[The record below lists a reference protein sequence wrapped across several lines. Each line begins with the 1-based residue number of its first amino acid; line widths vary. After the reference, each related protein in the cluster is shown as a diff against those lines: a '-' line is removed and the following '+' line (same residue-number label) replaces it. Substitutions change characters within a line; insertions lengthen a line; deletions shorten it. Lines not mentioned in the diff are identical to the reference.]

1 MYDAGSIRGMAKQLP
16 IPTADDANVPDSVR
30 SLLWDMVKPYG
41 WRLAAFL
48 FLSIAGVVVWAVS
61 PLLIANMVTE
71 LGHTRELSSRIVVA
85 LVVYFVLQQAYGL
98 FWRLL
103 ELIMR
108 GTKPQMVEGVRWRL
122 FAAVLKRPY
131 AFFTNS
137 SSGRIGYWINQVAET
152 TSTFIDLAVWSA
164 WNQILTLIVSAAFLF
179 VTHWSLALLF
189 VVWMAGLFAYNI
201 YRGREFSKLVAQVGD
216 EDSKAAGLV
225 VDALGN
231 HVSVRAFGAEAAE
244 RTSLLEQQYNI
255 VRAWRRSWL
264 QNFVTNVVKQ
274 ESVGL
279 VTTVALAVV
288 LLLYIHGTIPLG
300 SIVLFVA
307 YFGSAS
313 AGLWEL
319 AWAIDNNYRNY
330 GMIQNA
336 LEGLAGDEERKVR
349 GHNRMPVKG
358 EVSLSLNDVSF
369 AYPEQPDVLVLDH
382 LDLEVKPHEKVGIV
396 GHSGAGKST
405 LAGLLLGFYEPL
417 TGSIAING
425 QTTAEHGPQLIRANS
440 SFVPQD
446 TSLFNRT
453 VRENVTYA
461 KPGASDAEVMMALQK
476 AQALKF
482 IEKLP
487 NGLDS
492 VIGER
497 GVKLSGGQR
506 QRIAIARAIL
516 QDAPLLILDEATS
529 ALDSVSEQAIQKALF
544 ELMQNRTAIVIAHRL
559 STLKNLDRI
568 IVIENGKI
576 IEQGN
581 HEALLKL
588 GGTYA
593 DLWKRQK
600 DGFVAG

>member
-1 MYDAGSIRGMAKQLP
+1 MPAILP
-16 IPTADDANVPDSVR
+16 IPTESNSGVPRSVGGMF
-30 SLLWDMVKPYG
+30 WDMVKPYR
-41 WRLAAFL
+41 WQVAALAA
-48 FLSIAGVVVWAVS
+48 LSVLGVVVWAVL
-61 PLLIANMVTE
+61 PLLIANIVTE
-71 LGHTRELSSRIVVA
+71 LGRGRQMSQQIVVI
-85 LVVYFVLQQAYGL
+85 LVVYFVLQQVYGL
-98 FWRLL
+98 AWRLL

-108 GTKPQMVEGVRWRL
+108 GTKPQMVESIRWRL
-122 FAAVLKRPY
+122 FSAVLKRPY
-131 AFFTNS
+131 TFFTNA

-164 WNQILTLIVSAAFLF
+164 WNQILTLLVSAVFLLL
-179 VTHWSLALLF
+179 THWTLALLF
-189 VVWMAGLFAYNI
+189 AIWMAGLFTYNI
-201 YRGREFSKLVAQVGD
+201 YRGRKFSELVAVVGD

-225 VDALGN
+225 VDALSN

-244 RTSLLEQQYNI
+244 RETLLRQQYHI

-264 QNFVTNVVKQ
+264 QNFFTNVVKQ
-274 ESVGL
+274 ESVAL
-279 VTTVALAVV
+279 VTTLALAIVV
-288 LLLYIHGTIPLG
+288 LLYIHNVIPLG

-307 YFGSAS
+307 YFGNAS

-336 LEGLAGDEERKVR
+336 LNGLAGDEERRVSGR
-349 GHNRMPVKG
+349 SRYVIRSA
-358 EVSLSLNDVSF
+358 VSLSLNDVSF

-382 LDLEVKPHEKVGIV
+382 LDLRVEPHEKVGIV

-417 TGSIAING
+417 TGSIALNG
-425 QTTAEHGPQLIRANS
+425 QTTAEYGPNLIRANS

-446 TSLFNRT
+446 TSLFNRS

-461 KPGASDAEVMMALQK
+461 RPGVSDKEINSALEK
-476 AQALKF
+476 AQAVDF
-482 IEKLP
+482 VNKLP
-487 NGLDS
+487 DGLDS
-492 VIGER
+492 IIGER

-544 ELMQNRTAIVIAHRL
+544 ELMQNRTSIVIAHRL

-568 IVIENGKI
+568 VVIENGRI
-576 IEQGN
+576 AEQGSHQQLVRRN
-581 HEALLKL
+581 
-588 GGTYA
+588 GIYA

-600 DGFVAG
+600 DGFVAV